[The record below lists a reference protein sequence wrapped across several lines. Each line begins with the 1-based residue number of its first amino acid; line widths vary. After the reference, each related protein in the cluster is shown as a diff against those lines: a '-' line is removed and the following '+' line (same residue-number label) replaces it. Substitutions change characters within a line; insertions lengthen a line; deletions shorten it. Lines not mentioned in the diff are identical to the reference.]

1 MKLKFTIWAFMMSC
15 FLGTA
20 LLAQTNQ
27 ATIRGTVS
35 DGTKTHVP
43 GATVQVRNE
52 STGFTSATTTN
63 DKGEYII
70 KQLPLGKPY
79 TIVVSYIG
87 HGEQKK
93 TGYSLN
99 QGDLVTVDF
108 EIRETSNELDE
119 VHVIGSGLKN
129 TVTNFGAA
137 TSVTARDIAKLPVNG
152 RNFTSLMDLS
162 PLSKSGGSI
171 SGQLASSTNFTIDGM
186 TAKNATS
193 GGTTNRNGSP
203 YAISMEAV
211 REFKVVT
218 NQYDVTYGRS
228 GGGSVSTVTKSGTNT
243 LSGSAFVFGRTDW
256 LSSPYDI
263 RGNKRNV
270 PFSTYQY
277 GFSLGGPII
286 KDKAH
291 FFVAWDHQADS
302 RPLQIADIQ
311 GAADEKRF
319 SVTKASLNRFESIAR
334 SKYGVANSPQFGSFD
349 KKENTESIFARI
361 DWQLS
366 KKHLL
371 TIRNNFGF
379 DKNNQSIGDNSSIN
393 TYETYGTSRGL
404 DNSLLFTLRS
414 VVSPRLINEAKL
426 QHMYTKEN
434 SIPNPQL
441 PGANIPR
448 AIIERVASSID
459 GKDVFT
465 TIQLGGQRYIPEHF
479 YNNTIQ
485 FTDNIY
491 YNTNNVSYT
500 FGADLMYT
508 NMNSLYGSEMNG
520 RFYFTGLDNFE
531 NLKPYRYAREIALNP
546 DHSVKQNIL
555 NTGVYGQLQTKLFT
569 GFELMA
575 GVRVDYA
582 NYLNRPN
589 FNQTVFNELGLKT
602 DNTIRTFQIQP
613 RANVTWDFNEQG
625 KDILRFGAGVF
636 GSDINNYAMINNM
649 LFDGTKVASVDIQ
662 GDKLVPTPNFPGYRA
677 DPSTAPGVELLK
689 VPGVSN
695 NATINMNGA
704 DAKVPTVYK
713 ANISYSHFFSDRFK
727 VGLSGYMTLGRN
739 NYMYVDG
746 NMADQPFFRLSNEGN
761 RGVFVPAESIA
772 TSNGSTDWQKGR
784 KSTNVGRVLELN
796 SKGKV
801 NAFAVVADATY
812 QYFKDGEITV
822 SYTYNDVKDNT
833 SYNGNVANSATLSLM
848 VNDDPRD
855 LSRVTYSDNQFR
867 NKLVIYGTLPTF
879 YGVSVGVRYSGTGGT
894 RYSLA
899 VGGNVNGDFVNSND
913 LAYIFDPK
921 NTAVTEKYRTGIQA
935 LLDNPEVN
943 SGLKDYIRKSAGKIA
958 ERNGGINGFYG
969 TWDLRLAKKFHI
981 YKSQSIEVS
990 ADIFNVANLL
1000 NKKWGTQDIL
1010 GKQNIY
1016 SLKSF
1021 DATSKNYNYDVS
1033 PTTGIVVP
1041 SGNPYQIQ
1049 LGLRY
1054 AF

>member
-1 MKLKFTIWAFMMSC
+1 MKQRFTIWLLMLSG
-15 FLGTA
+15 FLATN
-20 LLAQTNQ
+20 LSAQTNQ
-27 ATIRGTVS
+27 AIIRGTVV
-35 DGTKTHVP
+35 DGTKSQVP

-79 TIVVSYIG
+79 TIIVSYIG
-87 HGEQKK
+87 HGEQRK

-108 EIRETSNELDE
+108 EIKETTTELE
-119 VHVIGSGLKN
+119 AVQVTGTGLKN
-129 TVTNFGAA
+129 TVANFGAA
-137 TSVTARDIAKLPVNG
+137 TSITARDITKLPVNG
-152 RNFTSLMDLS
+152 RNFTSLLDLS
-162 PLSKSGGSI
+162 PLSRGGSI
-171 SGQLASSTNFTIDGM
+171 SGQLASSTNYTIDGM

-218 NQYDVTYGRS
+218 NQYDVTFGRT
-228 GGGSVSTVTKSGTNT
+228 GGGAVSTVTKSGTNT

-277 GFSLGGPII
+277 GFSLGGPIV

-291 FFVAWDHQADS
+291 FFVVWDHQADS

-311 GAADEKRF
+311 TAADEKRF
-319 SVTKASLNRFESIAR
+319 SVTKTSLDRYASIAR
-334 SKYGVANSPQFGSFD
+334 SKYGVANSPMFGSFD
-349 KKENTESIFARI
+349 KKEQTESIFARI

-371 TIRNNFGF
+371 TIRNNFGY

-414 VVSPRLINEAKL
+414 VVNSRLINEAKL

-441 PGANIPR
+441 PAANIPR
-448 AIIERVASSID
+448 AIVERVGSQIE

-485 FTDNIY
+485 FTDNVY

-500 FGADLMYT
+500 FGTDLMYT

-531 NLKPYRYAREIALNP
+531 NLKPYRYAREIALNR

-555 NTGVYGQLQTKLFT
+555 NLGVYGQLQTKLFT

-582 NYLNRPN
+582 GYMNRPN
-589 FNQTVFNELGLKT
+589 FNQTVFNELGLRT
-602 DNTIRTFQIQP
+602 DNTIKTFQIQP
-613 RANVTWDFNEQG
+613 RANVTWDINERG
-625 KDILRFGAGVF
+625 KDILRFGAGIF

-662 GDKLVPTPNFPGYRA
+662 GANVPTPDFVSYRSNPA
-677 DPSTAPGVELLK
+677 TAPGVELLNL
-689 VPGVSN
+689 PGVTN
-695 NATINMNGA
+695 NATINMNGK
-704 DAKVPTVYK
+704 DAKVPTIYK
-713 ANISYSHFFSDRFK
+713 ANVSYNHMFNDHFK
-727 VGLSGYMTLGRN
+727 MGLSAYATLGRN

-746 NMADQPFFRLSNEGN
+746 NMVDQPFFRLSNEGN

-784 KSTNVGRVLELN
+784 KSEKVGRVLELN

-801 NAFAVVADATY
+801 NSFAVVLDATY
-812 QYFKDGEITV
+812 QYFKDGEITA

-833 SYNGNVANSATLSLM
+833 SYNGNVANSATLALM

-855 LSRVTYSDNQFR
+855 LSRMTYSDNQFR

-879 YGVSVGVRYSGTGGT
+879 YGVSVGVRYSATGGT

-913 LAYIFDPK
+913 LAYIFDP
-921 NTAVTEKYRTGIQA
+921 NNASVSEKYRTGIQT

-943 SGLKDYIRKSAGKIA
+943 SGLKDYIRKSQGKIA

-969 TWDLRLAKKFHI
+969 TWDLRIAKKF
-981 YKSQSIEVS
+981 KTFGSQSIEVS

-1021 DATSKNYNYDVS
+1021 DAATKNYNYDVN